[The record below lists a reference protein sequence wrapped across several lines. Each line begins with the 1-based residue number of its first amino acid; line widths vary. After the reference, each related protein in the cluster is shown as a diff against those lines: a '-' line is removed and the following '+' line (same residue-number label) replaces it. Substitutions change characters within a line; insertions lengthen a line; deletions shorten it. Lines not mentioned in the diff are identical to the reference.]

1 MRDQKFVKIFEMA
14 RRKPSAM
21 MLHFSNVGSILVRQ
35 RWTQSQYNRVSIILK
50 VFEELKLS
58 QKKKRFERTAQVPQ
72 DKSKLFTG
80 FGKVNKCSCR
90 RWRIN
95 QANFVDLSREKRSNF
110 DFQAIKFKASSV
122 LGKKLVALT
131 MTQQLFR
138 KIRFPAYKQK

>member
-21 MLHFSNVGSILVRQ
+21 MLHFSNVGSVLVRQ
-35 RWTQSQYNRVSIILK
+35 RWTQSQYIRVSIILK

-72 DKSKLFTG
+72 DKSKLFKG

-90 RWRIN
+90 
-95 QANFVDLSREKRSNF
+95 K
-110 DFQAIKFKASSV
+110 
-122 LGKKLVALT
+122 
-131 MTQQLFR
+131 
-138 KIRFPAYKQK
+138 